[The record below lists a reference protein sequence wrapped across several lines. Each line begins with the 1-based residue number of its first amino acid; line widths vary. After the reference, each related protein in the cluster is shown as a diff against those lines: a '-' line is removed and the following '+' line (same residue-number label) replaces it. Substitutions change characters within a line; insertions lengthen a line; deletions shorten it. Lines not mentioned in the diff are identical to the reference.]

1 MGEAMSVGSKEGMA
15 PYPKATTV
23 LLGLLLEEAM
33 RRQITSSLN
42 SSPCRHLILMQTQHK
57 PLPKQLKFV
66 EKVHF
71 KAEELNPFLK

>member
-1 MGEAMSVGSKEGMA
+1 MSVGSKEGMA

-23 LLGLLLEEAM
+23 LLRLLLEETM
-33 RRQITSSLN
+33 RRQITSSLT

-66 EKVHF
+66 EEEHF
-71 KAEELNPFLK
+71 KVEELNPFLK